1 MSVFLSQTD
10 SNRTHIS
17 LLYYHESFM
26 CPPLRNLL
34 GQLAFH
40 LLLILEIG
48 TDEFILTAYT
58 RTSLA
63 RHDCK
68 LTRMNS
74 ILCVLGFRN
83 G

>member
-1 MSVFLSQTD
+1 MFLSQID
-10 SNRTHIS
+10 GNRTRVS
-17 LLYYHESFM
+17 FLYCHESFM

-34 GQLAFH
+34 RQLAFH
-40 LLLILEIG
+40 MLLILEIG

-58 RTSLA
+58 RTSLV

-68 LTRMNS
+68 LTQMNF